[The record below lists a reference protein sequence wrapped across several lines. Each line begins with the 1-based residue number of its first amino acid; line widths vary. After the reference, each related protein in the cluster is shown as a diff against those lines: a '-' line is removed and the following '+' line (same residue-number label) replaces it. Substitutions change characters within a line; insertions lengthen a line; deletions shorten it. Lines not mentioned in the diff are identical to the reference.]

1 MRNIL
6 KWHSGTHSGTGLEL
20 EKVGK
25 NGNFGGGGGKKVFN
39 KINLHRIRQN
49 PYS

>member
-6 KWHSGTHSGTGLEL
+6 KCHSGTHSGTGLKW

-25 NGNFGGGGGKKVFN
+25 NGNFGGGGEKLYFDLCVKCM
-39 KINLHRIRQN
+39 
-49 PYS
+49 